1 MASSETTHAPGA
13 RQGDRLSTHRRTAR
27 AGLLAFGLLLT
38 GCSLFEAPAVPRGN
52 RADPDLIAQLQPG
65 VQGKA
70 DVQALLGPP
79 SATGTFD
86 DQEWYYISS
95 ITRIRPAQSPGV
107 SDQRVVVFR
116 FDPNGMIQKID
127 TLGPQ
132 DMRDVNVVQRTTPV
146 PGTERT
152 LLQALFGNIGRVGAN
167 GMGMD
172 SSGPGGGPG
181 R

>member
-1 MASSETTHAPGA
+1 MASSDTNHAPRA
-13 RQGDRLSTHRRTAR
+13 HRRTAR
-27 AGLLAFGLLLT
+27 AGLLALGLLLT

-52 RADPDLIAQLQPG
+52 RADPDLVAQLQPG

-86 DQEWYYISS
+86 DQEWYYISA
-95 ITRIRPAQSPGV
+95 ITRIRPGQNPGV
-107 SDQRVVVFR
+107 SDQRVVVVR
-116 FDPNGMIQKID
+116 FDERGMIQNIQE
-127 TLGPQ
+127 LGPK
-132 DMRDVNVVQRTTPV
+132 DMRDVDVVQRTTPV
-146 PGTERT
+146 PGTDRT
-152 LLQALFGNIGRVGAN
+152 LLQALFGNIGRIGAN

-172 SSGPGGGPG
+172 NQGPGTGPG